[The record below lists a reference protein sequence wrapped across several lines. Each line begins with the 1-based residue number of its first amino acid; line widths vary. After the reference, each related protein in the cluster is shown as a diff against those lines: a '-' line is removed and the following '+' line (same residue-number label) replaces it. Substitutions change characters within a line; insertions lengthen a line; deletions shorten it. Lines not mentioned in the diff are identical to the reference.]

1 MSAKYPAPDSVVVY
15 TPTVEVERVL
25 TPPILPTG
33 KKGKGFYQIGGVPN
47 YNNVH
52 SKEYVDTYMEV
63 SIWEREDSPWVYG
76 YLVNVE
82 TYEFIFDYRRY
93 NEVSG
98 ERGYVKLLS

>member
-1 MSAKYPAPDSVVVY
+1 MKLCKLFLHYNGLSPTYPAPDSVVVY
-15 TPTVEVERVL
+15 TPTGEVERVL

-33 KKGKGFYQIGGVPN
+33 EKGKGFHQIGEVPN

-63 SIWEREDSPWVYG
+63 KIWEREYSPWIYV

-82 TYEFIFDYRRY
+82 TYEFIFKYKRY
-93 NEVSG
+93 M
-98 ERGYVKLLS
+98 